1 MLQVKFR
8 AFRQQHFCAVSCS
21 VLAKVG
27 LLHLIV
33 GVTSD
38 GLVVLS
44 GTLLPL
50 PALHT
55 LTLAAKPGVHLE
67 MQHCTSIPL
76 PLV

>member
-1 MLQVKFR
+1 MQSAAL
-8 AFRQQHFCAVSCS
+8 VS
-21 VLAKVG
+21 AKVG
-27 LLHLIV
+27 LLRLIV

-50 PALHT
+50 PVLHT
-55 LTLAAKPGVHLE
+55 LTPAAQPGVRLE
-67 MQHCTSIPL
+67 MQHCTSIPP